1 MGTTEESTTEEA
13 TTEEA
18 TTEEATTEEATTQG
32 GSTSEATTQ
41 GGSTSTKES
50 TSTTEG
56 STGCSIQDFED
67 DGNGNCYLVV
77 LEDKQKHNNAKKQCE
92 KLGAVL
98 ATIQD
103 ETSNDFIKEKIAGN
117 TWIGGEDKNGAWAWH
132 NGDEWDFEK
141 WKSGEGQSAD
151 ECAAMMTNG
160 KWIDKACNTKMDYVC
175 MEE

>member
-1 MGTTEESTTEEA
+1 MGEKA
-13 TTEEA
+13 TTQGGSTSES
-18 TTEEATTEEATTQG
+18 TTQG

-117 TWIGGEDKNGAWAWH
+117 TWIGGEGK
-132 NGDEWDFEK
+132 
-141 WKSGEGQSAD
+141 SAD

-175 MEE
+175 ME

>member
-1 MGTTEESTTEEA
+1 MGKEA

-18 TTEEATTEEATTQG
+18 TTNEATTEEATTQG

-41 GGSTSTKES
+41 KATTEKATTQGRSTSESTTQGES

-103 ETSNDFIKEKIAGN
+103 ETSNDFIKEKTAGN
-117 TWIGGEDKNGAWAWH
+117 TWIG
-132 NGDEWDFEK
+132 
-141 WKSGEGQSAD
+141 
-151 ECAAMMTNG
+151 
-160 KWIDKACNTKMDYVC
+160 
-175 MEE
+175 